1 MSQLPAVICIG
12 AQKAGTSW
20 LHENLASHPRI
31 WVPPFKELHFFDFK
45 FVEDSK
51 KWAKWHI
58 RSNVKKLLT
67 RGNLTADQ
75 ERHLRSLMEEPI
87 LNGTWYKRV
96 FSAMPAGRV
105 GLDVTPEYSTL
116 PAEGISFMKKY
127 LPDPHIIYIIRDP
140 VERAISQAKMNMKRK
155 GLSLDDAECWLE
167 AVREPVITARGDY
180 ARYLPLWDDS
190 GMRVSY
196 MAFGDITRKPK
207 DFLREVEQFCGLA
220 PAEYPAA
227 HRPVF
232 PTGPGNAPDSVRALL
247 EERLTSQREFLA
259 QRFGAEFVSRT

>member
-1 MSQLPAVICIG
+1 MSQLPGIICIG

-20 LHENLASHPRI
+20 LHENLALHPRV

-45 FVEDSK
+45 FVDDSK
-51 KWAKWHI
+51 KWARWHV
-58 RSNVKKLLT
+58 RSNVKKLLA

-75 ERHLRSLMEEPI
+75 EVHLRSLIEEPI

-96 FSAMPAGRV
+96 FGEMPAGRV

-155 GLSLDDAECWLE
+155 GLPLHDTESWLE
-167 AVREPVITARGDY
+167 AVRAPVITARGNY
-180 ARYLPLWDDS
+180 EGYVPLWDAS
-190 GMRVSY
+190 GMRISY
-196 MAFGDITRKPK
+196 MAFGDISARPQE
-207 DFLREVEQFCGLA
+207 FLRDVEQFCGL
-220 PAEYPAA
+220 EVGDYPDA

-232 PTGPGNAPDSVRALL
+232 QTGPGNIPDSVRALL
-247 EERLTSQREFLA
+247 EERLASQREFLA
-259 QRFGAEFVSRT
+259 QRFGAEFISRT